1 MTTTKWVTQREAA
14 DHLRLS
20 ERTLI
25 RLRRDGLLAA
35 GECWHR
41 KITTNANSHVLYHL
55 AACEDALCVATRAAY
70 LEQDQLGHR
79 AMEVAFA

>member
-14 DHLRLS
+14 DHLCLS

-25 RLRRDGLLAA
+25 RLRREGLLAA

-41 KITTNANSHVLYHL
+41 KIPTNANSHVLYYG
-55 AACEDALCVATRAAY
+55 TR
-70 LEQDQLGHR
+70 
-79 AMEVAFA
+79 

>member
-41 KITTNANSHVLYHL
+41 KIPTNANSHVLYHL
-55 AACEDALCVATRAAY
+55 ENCQKALSSGTVIF
-70 LEQDQLGHR
+70 ES
-79 AMEVAFA
+79 

>member
-1 MTTTKWVTQREAA
+1 MITSKWVTQSEAA

-20 ERTLI
+20 QRTLI
-25 RLRRDGLLAA
+25 RLRQDGLLTA

-41 KITTNANSHVLYHL
+41 KIPTNANSHVLYHL

-70 LEQDQLGHR
+70 LEQVQLGHR
-79 AMEVAFA
+79 TMEVVTA